1 MAISATT
8 QGIRPG
14 VATSTNRPAVP
25 FDGQVISE
33 TDTDTLQIYKGSAW
47 GSASALQLIK
57 TQTIGTAVSS
67 VTVSDAFSSA
77 YDNYKITVNGGVG
90 STNENLSIILGAT
103 TTGYYYG
110 LSGRNYAGSAN
121 GAEGANAASFLLAG
135 NFDTGSLNLSCE
147 LMQPNLTKKTFL
159 IGNYVGVSTG
169 ASANFFAGFLNNS
182 TSYTAFTITA
192 ASGNLT
198 GGTIRVYG
206 YANS

>member
-1 MAISATT
+1 MPIPS
-8 QGIRPG
+8 GY
-14 VATSTNRPAVP
+14 TSGQVVQAVP
-25 FDGQVISE
+25 TGIN
-33 TDTDTLQIYKGSAW
+33 
-47 GSASALQLIK
+47 SALVLIK
-57 TQTIGTAVSS
+57 TQTIGTTVSS
-67 VTVSDAFSSA
+67 VPVTDVFSST
-77 YDNYKITVNGGVG
+77 YDNYKITVSGGVG

-110 LSGRNYAGSAN
+110 LSGRNYAGGAN

-159 IGNYVGVSTG
+159 IGNYVGIATG

-182 TSYTAFTITA
+182 TSYTGFTITPA
-192 ASGNLT
+192 AGTLT

-206 YANS
+206 YTNS